1 MSRVLKVN
9 GDYKIQVAS
18 TNVGDS
24 PASIILDTTN
34 HKVAPSALDYGQ
46 VIVKGNLNVL
56 GALTYVSTTN
66 TQITDNILQLNV
78 GQTGNGIGASVNYR
92 SGIEIARGNYSAAQL
107 IFDEAV
113 SHYDPAFAGT
123 PQENA
128 PGSFVVKTADG
139 ALSSIQLSSI
149 GTQAGF
155 DINFDL
161 NNTGNVLSVAR
172 GIQAVSNIPY
182 YARVTENDHIPN
194 RQFVTNY
201 IQSGGFEPGIADVDK
216 MYSSDTS
223 VRTYDSTI
231 NATRISTLTGASI
244 SAGNPGTL
252 TFSAKTGDA
261 IMVGMLLSGG
271 SVTPDTYIVAGS
283 DNTWT
288 LNKPA
293 TGFPTQAIFTEP
305 FSPADP
311 SPVAQ
316 TSQIVFTVDG
326 VIESQLSSNGFY
338 INNIKI
344 KNNTIKNFGIGT
356 NLILTAD
363 NSTVEVNAVL
373 TLDNQTLPTFTSVGT
388 KLYSK
393 TGGQGPGKTGL
404 FFVNSGNYADELVA
418 KNRAVL
424 LSMIF

>member
-18 TNVGDS
+18 TDAGGS

-34 HKVAPSALDYGQ
+34 HKVSPSESDYGQ
-46 VIVKGNLNVL
+46 VLVKGNLNVL
-56 GALTYVSTTN
+56 GALSYVSTTN

-92 SGIEIARGNYSAAQL
+92 SGIEIARGNYSAAQF
-107 IFDEAV
+107 IFDESV
-113 SHYDPAFAGT
+113 SHYDPAT
-123 PQENA
+123 TLSA
-128 PGSFVVKTADG
+128 PGSFVAKTADG
-139 ALSSIQLSSI
+139 VLSSIQLSSI

-155 DINFDL
+155 DIVFDL

-172 GIQAVSNIPY
+172 GVQSGSNIPY
-182 YARVTENDHIPN
+182 YARVTDDNHIPN
-194 RQFVTNY
+194 RKFVTNY
-201 IQSGGFEPGIADVDK
+201 IISGGFEPGIADVDK

-223 VRTYDSTI
+223 IRTFDSTV

-252 TFSAKTGDA
+252 TFTAKTGDA

-271 SVTPDTYIVAGS
+271 NVTSDTYIVSGS
-283 DNTWT
+283 ENTWT
-288 LNKPA
+288 LNKAA
-293 TGFPTQAIFTEP
+293 TGNPTQAIFTEP

-311 SPVAQ
+311 NPIAQ

-326 VIESQLSSNGFY
+326 VIQSQLNNNGFY
-338 INNIKI
+338 INNVKI

-393 TGGQGPGKTGL
+393 TGGQGPGKSGL

>member
-1 MSRVLKVN
+1 MSRVIKVN
-9 GDYKIQVAS
+9 GDYKIQVDAA
-18 TNVGDS
+18 G
-24 PASIILDTTN
+24 SITLDTTN
-34 HKVAPSALDYGQ
+34 NSLPAQYGT
-46 VIVKGNLNVL
+46 VYIKGNLDVL
-56 GALTYVSTTN
+56 GTTSYVEAVN
-66 TQITDNILQLNV
+66 TQVKDNILQLNYDESY
-78 GQTGNGIGASVNYR
+78 TGDGISAAVNYR
-92 SGIEIARGNYSAAQL
+92 SGIEISRGAFSAAQFL
-107 IFDEAV
+107 FDESV
-113 SHYDPAFAGT
+113 SHYDPATGLS
-123 PQENA
+123 A
-128 PGSFVVKTADG
+128 PGSFVVKTKDNV
-139 ALSSIQLSSI
+139 LSSIQLSSI

-172 GIQAVSNIPY
+172 GTETGTGLQY
-182 YARVTENDHIPN
+182 YQRVTDDNHIPN
-194 RQFVTNY
+194 RKFVTNY
-201 IQSGGFEPGIADVDK
+201 ISSGGFEPGIADVDK
-216 MYSSDTS
+216 MYASDTS
-223 VRTYDSTI
+223 IRAFDSTV
-231 NATRISTLTGASI
+231 NATRIATLTGATI
-244 SAGNPGTL
+244 SSGNPGTL
-252 TFSAKTGDA
+252 SFAAKSGDA
-261 IMVGMLLSGG
+261 IMVGMELSGG
-271 SVTPDTYIVAGS
+271 GVTSGTYIVAGS

-288 LNKPA
+288 LNQAA
-293 TGFPTQAIFTEP
+293 TGTPTQAIFTEP

-316 TSQIVFTVDG
+316 TSQLVFTVDG
-326 VIESQLSSNGFY
+326 VIQSQLNSNGFY

-388 KLYSK
+388 KLYSR
-393 TGGQGPGKTGL
+393 TGGQGPGKSGL

>member
-18 TNVGDS
+18 TDVGGS

-34 HKVAPSALDYGQ
+34 HKVAPSESDYGQ
-46 VIVKGNLNVL
+46 VLVKGNLNVL
-56 GALTYVSTTN
+56 GALSYVSTTN

-92 SGIEIARGNYSAAQL
+92 SGIEISRGNYSAAQF
-107 IFDEAV
+107 IFDESV
-113 SHYDPAFAGT
+113 SHYDPAT
-123 PQENA
+123 SLSA

-139 ALSSIQLSSI
+139 VLSSIQLSSI
-149 GTQAGF
+149 GTQEGF

-161 NNTGNVLSVAR
+161 NNTGNVLSIAR
-172 GIQAVSNIPY
+172 GIQSGSNVPY
-182 YARVTENDHIPN
+182 YARVTEDNHIPN

-223 VRTYDSTI
+223 VRTYDSTV
-231 NATRISTLTGASI
+231 NATRIATLTDATI
-244 SAGNPGTL
+244 SSGNPGTL

-271 SVTPDTYIVAGS
+271 SVTSDTYIVAGS

-288 LNKPA
+288 LNKAA
-293 TGFPTQAIFTEP
+293 TGTPTQAIFTEP

-311 SPVAQ
+311 TPISQ

>member
-1 MSRVLKVN
+1 MSRVIKVN
-9 GDYKIQVAS
+9 GDYKVQVNAA
-18 TNVGDS
+18 G
-24 PASIILDTTN
+24 SITLDTTN
-34 HKVAPSALDYGQ
+34 NSLPAQYGT
-46 VIVKGNLNVL
+46 VYIKGNLDVL
-56 GALTYVSTTN
+56 GTTSYVEAVN
-66 TQITDNILQLNV
+66 TQIKDNILQLNYDESYN
-78 GQTGNGIGASVNYR
+78 GNGISAAVNYR
-92 SGIEIARGNYSAAQL
+92 SGIEISRGAYSAAQFL
-107 IFDEAV
+107 FDESV
-113 SHYDPAFAGT
+113 SHYDPATGLS
-123 PQENA
+123 A
-128 PGSFVVKTADG
+128 PGSFVVKTKDG
-139 ALSSIQLSSI
+139 VLSSIQLSSI

-161 NNTGNVLSVAR
+161 NNTENVLSIAR
-172 GIQAVSNIPY
+172 GTDSVSGLQY
-182 YARVTENDHIPN
+182 YQRVTDDDHIPN
-194 RQFVTNY
+194 RKFVTNY

-216 MYSSDTS
+216 MYASDTS
-223 VRTYDSTI
+223 IRAFDSTV
-231 NATRISTLTGASI
+231 NATKIATLTGATI
-244 SAGNPGTL
+244 SSGNPGTL
-252 TFSAKTGDA
+252 SFAAKSGDA
-261 IMVGMLLSGG
+261 IMVGMELSGG
-271 SVTPDTYIVAGS
+271 AVTPGTYIVSGS
-283 DNTWT
+283 GNTWT
-288 LNKPA
+288 LNQAA
-293 TGFPTQAIFTEP
+293 TGTPTQAIFTEP

-316 TSQIVFTVDG
+316 TSQLVFTVDG
-326 VIESQLSSNGFY
+326 VIQSQLNSNGFY

-373 TLDNQTLPTFTSVGT
+373 TLDNQTAPTFTSVGT

>member
-1 MSRVLKVN
+1 MSRVIKVN
-9 GDYKIQVAS
+9 GDYKVQVNAA
-18 TNVGDS
+18 G
-24 PASIILDTTN
+24 SITLDTTN
-34 HKVAPSALDYGQ
+34 NSLPAQYGT
-46 VIVKGNLNVL
+46 VYIKGNLDVL
-56 GALTYVSTTN
+56 GTTSYVEAVN
-66 TQITDNILQLNV
+66 TQIKDNILQLNYDESY
-78 GQTGNGIGASVNYR
+78 TGNGISAAVNYR
-92 SGIEIARGNYSAAQL
+92 SGIEIGRGAFSSAQF

-113 SHYDPAFAGT
+113 SHYDPATGLD
-123 PQENA
+123 A

-139 ALSSIQLSSI
+139 VLSSIQLSSI

-155 DINFDL
+155 DIVFDL
-161 NNTGNVLSVAR
+161 ANTSNVLSVAR
-172 GIQAVSNIPY
+172 SIDSVSGNDY
-182 YARVTENDHIPN
+182 YLRVTDDNHIPN

-216 MYSSDTS
+216 MYASDTS
-223 VRTYDSTI
+223 IRAFDSTV
-231 NATRISTLTGASI
+231 NATRIATLTGATI
-244 SAGNPGTL
+244 SGGNPGTL
-252 TFSAKTGDA
+252 SFSAKTGDA
-261 IMVGMLLSGG
+261 IMVGMELSGG
-271 SVTPDTYIVAGS
+271 GVTPGTYIVAGS
-283 DNTWT
+283 NNTWT
-288 LNKPA
+288 LNQAA
-293 TGFPTQAIFTEP
+293 TGTPTQAIFTAP

-316 TSQIVFTVDG
+316 TSQLVFTVDG
-326 VIESQLSSNGFY
+326 VIQSQLNSNGFY

-344 KNNTIKNFGIGT
+344 KNNTIKNYGIGT

-373 TLDNQTLPTFTSVGT
+373 TLDNQTAPSFTSVGT

>member
-1 MSRVLKVN
+1 MSRVIKVN
-9 GDYKIQVAS
+9 GDYKVQVDA
-18 TNVGDS
+18 GG
-24 PASIILDTTN
+24 SITLDTKNNT
-34 HKVAPSALDYGQ
+34 STYGT
-46 VIVKGNLNVL
+46 VYIKGNLDVL
-56 GALTYVSTTN
+56 GVVSYVESTN
-66 TQITDNILQLNV
+66 TQVKDNILQLNYDPSY
-78 GQTGNGIGASVNYR
+78 TGSGISAAVNYR
-92 SGIEIARGNYSAAQL
+92 SGIEISRGAFSSAQF
-107 IFDEAV
+107 IFDESV
-113 SHYDPAFAGT
+113 SHYDPATGLD
-123 PQENA
+123 A
-128 PGSFVVKTADG
+128 PGSFVAKTADG
-139 ALSSIQLSSI
+139 VLSSIQVSSL

-161 NNTGNVLSVAR
+161 ANTANVLSVAR
-172 GIQAVSNIPY
+172 AVDSVSGDEY
-182 YARVTENDHIPN
+182 YLRVTDDNHIPN

-223 VRTYDSTI
+223 VRTFDSSV
-231 NATRISTLTGASI
+231 NATRIATLTGATI

-252 TFSAKTGDA
+252 TFTARTGDA
-261 IMVGMLLSGG
+261 IMVGMVLSGG
-271 SVTPDTYIVAGS
+271 GVTSNTYIVSGS

-288 LNKPA
+288 LNQAA
-293 TGFPTQAIFTEP
+293 TGTPTQAIFTAP
-305 FSPADP
+305 FSPDDQQYPAA
-311 SPVAQ
+311 SQ
-316 TSQIVFTVDG
+316 TSQIVFSVDG
-326 VIESQLSSNGFY
+326 VIQSQLNNNGFY
-338 INNIKI
+338 INNVRI
-344 KNNTIKNFGIGT
+344 KNNTIKNIGVGT

-373 TLDNQTLPTFTSVGT
+373 TLDNQTAPTFTSVGT